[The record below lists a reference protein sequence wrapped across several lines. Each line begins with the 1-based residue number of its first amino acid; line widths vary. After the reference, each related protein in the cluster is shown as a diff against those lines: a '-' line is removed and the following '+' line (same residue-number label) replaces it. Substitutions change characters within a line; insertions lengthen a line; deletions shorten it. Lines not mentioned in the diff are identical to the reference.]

1 MTSLLHRIAQQ
12 LLCFPRYSLLLA
24 PHRHPRRAPYRRQRG
39 FALGQALVTTAMLGT
54 AGAVGTDWASQQR
67 QTAVLEAQNAIYA
80 RINNGVGAYMTLYYP
95 HIIDRSTYPDSCAKP
110 NFAPPFSSDKRCS
123 FETTYI
129 DAAGVSQP
137 HKINNILQPTLADLQ
152 ILGLVDQQIPAAPL
166 LPVNATVATGP
177 AVGSVPA
184 PNGNIYSILIRH
196 TPAGT
201 DINLDSLVFNVQPYA
216 LVQADMSALLR
227 MSNGVGASSGLPD
240 RDATTSSINPQF
252 DLKAYAGA
260 WSATNPVQQLVKNVT
275 TGVPG
280 ILAWRNGYAAA
291 ATLEL
296 IRRDGS
302 LKPTADWDFANHS
315 ITNLDQVNA
324 KGMNTT
330 TLTSDSVTTGT
341 LTADK
346 AAKLNSTLDV
356 AGTLTALGKMVVQGA
371 TDIQSLVVNGEATF
385 KAPVKMDKSLE
396 VSGQLKAN
404 GGVRTGNLNIEN
416 GAQFSSSGARLL
428 AYGNYVT
435 VGMGCL
441 ENLALAQDSNGRL
454 MMCTSNYWE
463 AANSNY
469 GLSQVKAGDSCS
481 PDGSAAYLPNGLM
494 AICREHKWQPAAMGS
509 QVSGQPCTTKGMMA
523 AEITAQGVAN
533 LLVCQASSS
542 GGLAWSAS
550 IYARPK
556 AEVAREGDS
565 CNTDQINALASN
577 RNGDESGILR
587 CTSNG
592 SGGAQWRMPFKKLT
606 EEIIDPDEYLAAD
619 FHWMDWHINQLGSWW
634 WGQAITGKVTLKHF
648 KNGKVINSW
657 ENTKPLIGEDDG
669 LYALDQAAGGK
680 YPNENF
686 SRVRFHF
693 SYMTPMEPSEW
704 TEPMFRRPA
713 FTCMNCYLDD
723 DGRVGNPKKP
733 SGPDRR
739 EVFFEPMYLEFNF
752 YNDGG
757 GRNGE
762 IHYYQLIMFK
772 KKRRTYL
779 TTE

>member
-1 MTSLLHRIAQQ
+1 MTPLLHRIAQQ
-12 LLCFPRYSLLLA
+12 LLCFPRCSLLLA
-24 PHRHPRRAPYRRQRG
+24 PHRHPRRHPYRRQRG

-67 QTAVLEAQNAIYA
+67 QTAVLEAQNAAYA
-80 RINNGVGAYMTLYYP
+80 RINNGIGAYMTLYYP
-95 HIIDRSTYPDSCAKP
+95 HIIDRSTYPDSCAKVSYP
-110 NFAPPFSSDKRCS
+110 ASGSPDKSCYFTAS
-123 FETTYI
+123 YT
-129 DAAGVSQP
+129 DAAGASKTHQVT
-137 HKINNILQPTLADLQ
+137 NILQPALTDLQ
-152 ILGLVDQQIPAAPL
+152 TLGLVDRQIPAAPL
-166 LPVNATVATGP
+166 LPVHATVVRGGAT
-177 AVGSVPA
+177 ASA
-184 PNGNIYSILIRH
+184 ATKNDNIYGIVIKR

-240 RDATTSSINPQF
+240 RDATTSSINPKF

-260 WSATNPVQQLVKNVT
+260 WSAANPVQQLVKNVT

-330 TLTSDSVTTGT
+330 TLTSGSVTTGT

-428 AYGNYVT
+428 AYGNHVT

-481 PDGSAAYLPNGLM
+481 PEGSAAYLPNGLM
-494 AICREHKWQPAAMGS
+494 AICKGSKWQAAAMGN
-509 QVSGQPCTTKGMMA
+509 QVAGQSCTTKGMMA

-533 LLVCQASSS
+533 LLVCQAGSG

-550 IYARPK
+550 IYARAK
-556 AEVAREGDS
+556 AEVAKEGDN
-565 CNTDQINALASN
+565 CNTDQINAMASN
-577 RNGDESGILR
+577 SNGNQSGILR
-587 CTSNG
+587 CISNG
-592 SGGAQWRMPFKKLT
+592 SGGAQWKMPFKKYT
-606 EEIIDPDEYLAAD
+606 EEIIDPNEYLAVD
-619 FHWMDWHINQLGSWW
+619 FRWMDWHRNQLGSKW
-634 WGQAITGKVTLKHF
+634 WGQTIPGQITLKHW
-648 KNGKVINSW
+648 KNGELVNKWDNV
-657 ENTKPLIGEDDG
+657 KDRFGDDKG
-669 LYALDQAAGGK
+669 LYHVDAAAGGN
-680 YPNENF
+680 YPNENY
-686 SRVRFHF
+686 SHARFHF
-693 SYMTPMEPSEW
+693 SYITPMEPSEW

-723 DGRVGNPKKP
+723 DGRSN
-733 SGPDRR
+733 GPDRR
-739 EVFFEPMYLEFNF
+739 EVDFKPMYLEFKF
-752 YNDGG
+752 YNKGG
-757 GRNGE
+757 GENGE

-772 KKRRTYL
+772 KKRWTYL